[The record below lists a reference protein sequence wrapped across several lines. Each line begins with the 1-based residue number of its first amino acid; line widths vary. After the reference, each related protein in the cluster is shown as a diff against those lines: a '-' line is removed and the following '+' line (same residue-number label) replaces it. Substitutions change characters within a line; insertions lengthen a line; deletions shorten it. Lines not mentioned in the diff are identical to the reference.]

1 MYTVFPFWAENK
13 FWTKGKNTLKNRSL
27 LCQLQLAKKVED
39 KKGIQMLTFLA
50 VKKQLT
56 RL

>member
-13 FWTKGKNTLKNRSL
+13 IWTKNKIEKQDI
-27 LCQLQLAKKVED
+27 LCQLQLSKKIED

>member
-1 MYTVFPFWAENK
+1 MNLFVRYTKINFEPRIK
-13 FWTKGKNTLKNRSL
+13 LKTRTF
-27 LCQLQLAKKVED
+27 LCQLQLSTKVEN

>member
-1 MYTVFPFWAENK
+1 MYTIFLVEQKIEFEPRAK
-13 FWTKGKNTLKNRSL
+13 FENRSL
-27 LCQLQLAKKVED
+27 LCQLQLSKKVED
-39 KKGIQMLTFLA
+39 KKGIQMLSFLA